1 MSVFPPHQN
10 QTMYGHQDVVRRLKQ
25 AVDGH
30 TLHHAIIL
38 SGAEGIGKETLCYQL
53 IRYALSR
60 PSGEDDGGM
69 FGGGLLDDPSADKD
83 DFLISEEHP
92 VFRKI
97 AAQSHPHVFTIQPVF
112 DEKKQRFKRDITLA
126 ALDGLDEFLR
136 LKPSEDAPRFII
148 INPAEGMNNNT
159 QNALLKMLEE
169 PPEKTHF
176 FLLTTQMGRLLPTIR
191 SRCLA
196 VTMEPVSFEDFRR
209 ALEKLEPEM
218 SPQTIKSLYGLSG
231 GAIGQALQ
239 NHDIGALESYGNLC
253 RAILSWQKHD
263 AENDDDAFYDASE
276 DSVPAMKYAEE
287 IAREEVLAERMV
299 EIVAERLAVLLKA
312 MVTGQKI
319 DAIIPEE
326 DRVLT
331 LWSQLTQPQ
340 ILDIYDFIRAQWAA
354 CDAGYLDRKLTFL
367 QIIKK
372 LSAA

>member
-1 MSVFPPHQN
+1 MSFFAPHQN
-10 QTMYGHQDVVRRLKQ
+10 QNMYGHHDVVRRLKS
-25 AVDGH
+25 AVDNN

-60 PSGEDDGGM
+60 PSGDDGGGM
-69 FGGGLLDDPSADKD
+69 FGAGLLQDAPSDKD
-83 DFLISEEHP
+83 DLKISEDHP
-92 VFRKI
+92 VFRKV
-97 AAQSHPHVFTIQPVF
+97 AAQSHPHIFTIQPVF

-126 ALDGLDEFLR
+126 ALDGLDAFLR

-148 INPAEGMNNNT
+148 INPADGMNNNT

-196 VTMEPVSFEDFRR
+196 VSMDPVSFDDFRR

-239 NHDIGALESYGNLC
+239 NNEIGALESYGNLC
-253 RAILSWQKHD
+253 RAIMAWQKSD
-263 AENDDDAFYDASE
+263 PQQDDVFDDANE

-299 EIVAERLAVLLKA
+299 EILSERLAMLLKQT
-312 MVTGQKI
+312 VLGQGVE
-319 DAIIPEE
+319 AIIPEE
-326 DRVLT
+326 ERVLAI
-331 LWSQLTQPQ
+331 WGQLTQPQ

-354 CDAGYLDRKLTFL
+354 CDAGYLDRKQVFL

-372 LSAA
+372 LAAI